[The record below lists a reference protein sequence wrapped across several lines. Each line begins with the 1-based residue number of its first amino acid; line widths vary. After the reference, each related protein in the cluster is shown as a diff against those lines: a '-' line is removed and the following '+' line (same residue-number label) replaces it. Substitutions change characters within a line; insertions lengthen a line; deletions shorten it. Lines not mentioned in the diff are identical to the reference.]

1 MISPP
6 RDIFS
11 APMCSQAPKPPRAP
25 VVDAASFDEIRELAG
40 EQAARTRE
48 LFASVLLTA
57 FNDAADPLDPQTA
70 TSQKRAEQRAARRW
84 LDHGGKDFRMV
95 CDWAGVNPDAVRE
108 RWLSGKITGLRQVER
123 PIEIA
128 ALEYIRDNP
137 GSNAADVHR
146 GGVGHPLHRLQATV
160 GDLGKRGLICRVKG
174 KFNPNNITEAGIAHL
189 QRAGGTPQREVGVLQ
204 GSGAEMRDGAVA
216 RKREGVK

>member
-11 APMCSQAPKPPRAP
+11 APMCSQAPKPPRVA
-25 VVDAASFDEIRELAG
+25 VADAVSFNDAREMAG

-48 LFASVLLTA
+48 LWASVLLTA
-57 FNDAADPLDPQTA
+57 FNDAAGPVDPDTV
-70 TSQKRAEQRAARRW
+70 TSQRRADQRAARRW
-84 LDHGGKDFRMV
+84 LDHGGRDFRLV
-95 CDWAGVNPDAVRE
+95 CSLAGVDPDAVRE
-108 RWLSGKITGLRQVER
+108 NWLSGKITGLRQVER

-174 KFNPNNITEAGIAHL
+174 KFNPNNITEAGVAHL
-189 QRAGGTPQREVGVLQ
+189 QRAGGQPQREVGVSQ
-204 GSGAEMRDGAVA
+204 GDGAGKQVGPLA
-216 RKREGVK
+216 GKFKGVK

>member
-11 APMCSQAPKPPRAP
+11 DALSTPAPKPPRAP
-25 VVDAASFDEIRELAG
+25 VVDAVSLDDMRELAG

-48 LFASVLLTA
+48 LWASVLLTA
-57 FNDAADPLDPQTA
+57 FNDAADFEAPENA
-70 TSQKRAEQRAARRW
+70 TSQRRADQRAARRW
-84 LDHGGKDFRMV
+84 LNHGGKDFRMV

-160 GDLGKRGLICRVKG
+160 GDLGKMGLICRVKG
-174 KFNPNNITEAGIAHL
+174 KFNPNNITEAGVAHL
-189 QRAGGTPQREVGVLQ
+189 QRAGVVPQREVGILQ
-204 GSGAEMRDGAVA
+204 GDGAGRQGGPLA

>member
-11 APMCSQAPKPPRAP
+11 DALRVPAPKPPRVAAA
-25 VVDAASFDEIRELAG
+25 DAVNFNDARELAG

-48 LFASVLLTA
+48 LWASVLLTA
-57 FNDAADPLDPQTA
+57 FNDAADFEAPENA
-70 TSQKRAEQRAARRW
+70 TSQRRADQRAARRW
-84 LDHGGKDFRMV
+84 LNHGGKDFRMV

-123 PIEIA
+123 PIEIC

-160 GDLGKRGLICRVKG
+160 RDLGNRGLICRVKG
-174 KFNPNNITEAGIAHL
+174 KFNPNNITEAGIAYL
-189 QRAGGTPQREVGVLQ
+189 QRAGGLPQREVGISQ
-204 GSGAEMRDGAVA
+204 GDVA
-216 RKREGVK
+216 GKQVGPLTGKREGVK